1 MDTTTSADTALILAA
16 HGSRNGSWGHPL
28 EALTASVRAELGAG
42 AMRLAYVQFGTP
54 SLNEAVLDAAAAGA
68 RTIRVLPLFMT
79 RDGHV
84 ERDIRPLIADL
95 RMANPDLEIEL
106 LPPVG
111 ESAAFRD
118 ALIGMAK
125 EALS

>member
-1 MDTTTSADTALILAA
+1 
-16 HGSRNGSWGHPL
+16 
-28 EALTASVRAELGAG
+28 
-42 AMRLAYVQFGTP
+42 
-54 SLNEAVLDAAAAGA
+54 
-68 RTIRVLPLFMT
+68 MT